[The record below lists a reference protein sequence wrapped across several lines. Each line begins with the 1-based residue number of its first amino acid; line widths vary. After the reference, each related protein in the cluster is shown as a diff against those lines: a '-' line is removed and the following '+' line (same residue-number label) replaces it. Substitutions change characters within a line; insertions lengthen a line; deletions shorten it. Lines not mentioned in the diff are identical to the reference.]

1 MVRGCK
7 GCMVFVKLS
16 EVSELGNQVG
26 DTPFV
31 GPASSSKLAK
41 DGDLTGVSQKS
52 GRTCK

>member
-16 EVSELGNQVG
+16 EESELGNQVG

-31 GPASSSKLAK
+31 GPASLQRME
-41 DGDLTGVSQKS
+41 T
-52 GRTCK
+52 